1 MDILKIF
8 AFCIIAAVLSV
19 ILKTQRAE
27 FSFLISV
34 LTVVIILAYFLSKI
48 IEPISLL
55 FQKIEDYG
63 IEASYFKVA
72 LKALGIGYITNFS
85 VNICKEAGQTSIAS
99 AAEIVGKGSIFI
111 LSLPMVINIVD
122 LALGFIK

>member
-8 AFCIIAAVLSV
+8 AFCIIAAVLS
-19 ILKTQRAE
+19 IIFKTQRAE

-34 LTVVIILAYFLSKI
+34 LTVVFILAYFLSKI
-48 IEPISLL
+48 FEPISLL

-63 IEASYFKVA
+63 VEASYFKVA

-111 LSLPMVINIVD
+111 LSLPMVINIID

>member
-48 IEPISLL
+48 FEPVSLL

-99 AAEIVGKGSIFI
+99 AAEMVGKGSIFI